1 MPIYY
6 CNGTSD
12 EDLIM
17 TNFRALVGAGRRAL
31 KARLDHLHETLAN
44 FMLILVVLH
53 VAGVVL
59 ASIAHREDLT
69 RAMVTGLKRAEK

>member
-1 MPIYY
+1 MLVSEDKSEAE
-6 CNGTSD
+6 GAD
-12 EDLIM
+12 EDAAEEFWE
-17 TNFRALVGAGRRAL
+17 N
-31 KARLDHLHETLAN
+31 LHETLAN

-59 ASIAHREDLT
+59 ASIAHRENLT